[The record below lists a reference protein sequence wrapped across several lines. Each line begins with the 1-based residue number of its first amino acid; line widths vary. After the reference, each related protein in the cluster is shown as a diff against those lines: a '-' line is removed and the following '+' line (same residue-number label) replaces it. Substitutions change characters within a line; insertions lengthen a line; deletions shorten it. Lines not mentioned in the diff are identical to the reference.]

1 MTIGTWACSFGH
13 YVCAVDSS
21 QVRLMKKA
29 APWLLLGGVLL
40 ASAIALRA
48 QGRLWICSCG
58 YVAFWCGDI
67 NSAGNSQH
75 LLDPYTFTHVI
86 HGFLFIA
93 LVQLLRPRWAD
104 SWKIAGALS
113 LEALWEVIENSSY
126 VIERYRS
133 QTVSLGYAGD
143 SIVNSL
149 GDLIACAGGVLIARR
164 LGVGRTIALAVAIE
178 IVLLVVVRDNLT
190 LNIIMLLFPSDAIR
204 AWQMGS
210 N

>member
-13 YVCAVDSS
+13 YVCAEDSP

-40 ASAIALRA
+40 VSAIALRA
-48 QGRLWICSCG
+48 QGRLWICPCG
-58 YVAFWCGDI
+58 YVAFWYGDI
-67 NSAGNSQH
+67 NSPGNSQH
-75 LLDPYTFTHVI
+75 LFDPYTFTHVI

-93 LVQLLRPRWAD
+93 LVQLLRPQWAD
-104 SWKIAGALS
+104 PWKIAGALS
-113 LEALWEVIENSSY
+113 LEALWEVIENSAY
-126 VIERYRS
+126 IIQRYRS

-149 GDLIACAGGVLIARR
+149 GDLIACAVGVLIARR
-164 LGVGRTIALAVAIE
+164 LGVARTIAVAVAIE
-178 IVLLVVVRDNLT
+178 IVLLIVVRDNLT

-204 AWQMGS
+204 AWQMGK
-210 N
+210 